1 MVPELAASLGV
12 EAKTMRAWMRRQD
25 WRHPVEKGSPW
36 VLTPGQVEVLTA
48 RFGQTG
54 SAEPAPPDDPE
65 DRPLADRTAGDLLAL
80 YGGVLRELRHRG
92 LIRTNNAPIGDLA
105 EYCAAVVYDGLL
117 APNSEKSYDLT
128 SADGLR
134 VQVKVRVLR
143 AGTNAAAV
151 FSPFRSFD
159 FDLCAFLIVDDLE
172 NRVIVAREWTVEQ
185 VRELSRHRTH
195 TNGSVVRMSQIRR
208 HDTIGRD
215 RQEDFDHAWQEI
227 MTQPTA

>member
-1 MVPELAASLGV
+1 
-12 EAKTMRAWMRRQD
+12 MRAWMRRQG

-36 VLTPGQVEVLTA
+36 VLTPEQVELLTA
-48 RFGQTG
+48 RFDQAQ
-54 SAEPAPPDDPE
+54 SAPASSPPLDTD
-65 DRPLADRTAGDLLAL
+65 DRPLAGRTAGELLAL

-92 LIRTNNAPIGDLA
+92 LVRTNNAPIGDLA

-128 SADGLR
+128 SADSLR

-172 NRVIVAREWTVEQ
+172 NRVVVAREWTVEQ
-185 VRELSRHRTH
+185 VQALSRHRTH

-215 RQEDFDHAWQEI
+215 RQEDFDRTWQEI
-227 MTQPTA
+227 MTQQSA